1 MSNITDTLKA
11 ATKDILT
18 EDVLKEIEAS
28 FNASVDEKVKLHV
41 EKALLEQ
48 DDDYAKK
55 LETLVEAIDADHTA
69 KLNQVVAAI
78 DADRANKLE
87 TVVAKYEEVLT
98 TEAVK
103 FKDEMV
109 GEVSKYLELY
119 VEEKIPVDEIKEAVK
134 NKKAIRVLEDVR
146 QMLAVDNALTQSNIR
161 DAIVDGKDRLDEAAK
176 QLEASNSAVKKLTE
190 DLNQVK
196 AELALEKK
204 MSSLDK
210 ETQVY
215 IKKMLG
221 GKSEQFIKENFDYT
235 VKLFDR
241 TEEERLDNLKTE
253 AITETETKEVDR
265 PVIEES
271 VKQPDM
277 DPAFGNYMSE
287 LGKY

>member
-28 FNASVDEKVKLHV
+28 FNASVNEKVKLHV

-48 DDDYAKK
+48 DEDYAKK

-69 KLNQVVAAI
+69 KLNQVVEAI
-78 DADRANKLE
+78 DADRANKLK
-87 TVVAKYEEVLT
+87 TVIAKYEEVLT
-98 TEAVK
+98 TEAAK

-109 GEVSKYLELY
+109 NEVSKYLELY
-119 VEEKIPVDEIKEAVK
+119 VDEKLPVNEVKEAVK

-146 QMLAVDNALTQSNIR
+146 QMLAVDNALSQSNIR

-190 DLNQVK
+190 DLNKVK
-196 AELALEKK
+196 AELVLEKK
-204 MSSLDK
+204 VSSLDK
-210 ETQVY
+210 DTQAYV
-215 IKKMLG
+215 KKMLV

-235 VKLFDR
+235 VKLFDK

-271 VKQPDM
+271 AKQPDV
-277 DPAFGNYMSE
+277 DPVFGTYMSE

>member
-1 MSNITDTLKA
+1 MSNITV
-11 ATKDILT
+11 T
-18 EDVLKEIEAS
+18 EDVLKEIEDS
-28 FNASVDEKVKLHV
+28 FNTSVDEKVKLHV

-87 TVVAKYEEVLT
+87 TVVAKYEEALT
-98 TEAVK
+98 TEAAK

-119 VEEKIPVDEIKEAVK
+119 VEEKIPVNEIKEAVK

-190 DLNQVK
+190 DLNKVK

-204 MSSLDK
+204 TSSLDK
-210 ETQVY
+210 DTQVY
-215 IKKMLG
+215 IRKMLG

>member
-1 MSNITDTLKA
+1 M
-11 ATKDILT
+11 
-18 EDVLKEIEAS
+18 
-28 FNASVDEKVKLHV
+28 HV